1 MRRSEYLR
9 STGVRFTLLYV
20 ALYVLSTVVL
30 LVTLYLIEA
39 RSLDRD
45 INDRVDG
52 RIEELQEAYD
62 FGGIT
67 EVLDDISTRRRS
79 HAKLR
84 TFYRL
89 IDGQGRVLDA
99 NLPAAPI
106 TLGRQTLD
114 LDVTVQGV
122 PEKVQIV
129 ASTVRLDDGSMLTVG
144 MEPVW
149 REAIDSLFM
158 RAAFGTLIAALLLG
172 GGIGALMT
180 RRFLSRIDDIT
191 STVVDIMG
199 GQLHSRVETR
209 DTNDELD
216 RLAASLNAMLDRI
229 DFLVTETREVT
240 NSVAHDLRT
249 PLSRLGR
256 RLEEARDA
264 GTETEEGAEALDLAI
279 QESAGILETFNAILS
294 IAQVEGAMSAST
306 FTTVNIS
313 GMLDTLAEAY
323 GALAE
328 EEGRPFEATIAP
340 DVEVRG
346 DRALILQMVSNLL
359 ENAMKHTTEGTAVRV
374 SLDRL
379 GSRARVTIEDR
390 GRGIPAEARD
400 RVFDR
405 FVRLEASRTTPGN
418 GLGLS
423 LVAAIA
429 KLHAIQVRLEDAAP
443 GLRVVLT
450 FPPKSSLDQ
459 AAASRAPAP
468 APPQG
473 QSQGLTA

>member
-20 ALYVLSTVVL
+20 ALYLLSTVVL
-30 LVTLYLIEA
+30 LATLYVIEA
-39 RSLDRD
+39 RSLDQD
-45 INDRVDG
+45 IRDRVDS
-52 RIEELQEAYD
+52 RIEELQDAYQ
-62 FGGIT
+62 FGGLK
-67 EVLDDISTRRRS
+67 EVVEDIEARRRS
-79 HAKLR
+79 HVKLR

-89 IDGQGRVLDA
+89 TDGTGRTLIA
-99 NLPAAPI
+99 NLPDVPMV
-106 TLGRQTLD
+106 LGRQKLN
-114 LDVTVQGV
+114 VEMSVQGV
-122 PEKVQIV
+122 LETIQL
-129 ASTVRLDDGSMLTVG
+129 STRTVKLGDATLIVG

-149 REAIDSLFM
+149 REAIDSLFV
-158 RAAFGTLIAALLLG
+158 RAAVGTLIAAVLLG
-172 GGIGALMT
+172 GAIGALMT
-180 RRFLSRIDDIT
+180 RWFLSRIDEIT

-256 RLEEARDA
+256 RLEEARELA
-264 GTETEEGAEALDLAI
+264 GTCEGEQALELAI
-279 QESAGILETFNAILS
+279 EESAGILETFNAILG
-294 IAQVEGAMSAST
+294 IAQVEGAMSAKT
-306 FTTVNIS
+306 FTTVRLS
-313 GMLDTLAEAY
+313 DMLGTLSEAY

-328 EEGRPFEATIAP
+328 EEGRPFETDIP
-340 DVEVRG
+340 EGIEVRG
-346 DRALILQMVSNLL
+346 DRALILQMLSNLI
-359 ENAMKHTTEGTAVRV
+359 ENAMKHTTVGTPVR
-374 SLDRL
+374 LRL
-379 GSRARVTIEDR
+379 ERAAGRVRIIVEDR
-390 GRGIPAEARD
+390 GRGIPPESRD

-429 KLHAIQVRLEDAAP
+429 KLHNIQIALEDAEP

-450 FPPKSSLDQ
+450 FPRAAPDQ
-459 AAASRAPAP
+459 ADQSARAPRP
-468 APPQG
+468 V
-473 QSQGLTA
+473 QGLTA

>member
-1 MRRSEYLR
+1 MRRSEFLR

-20 ALYVLSTVVL
+20 ALYLLSTVVL
-30 LVTLYLIEA
+30 LVTLYLIES
-39 RSLDRD
+39 RSLDQDLR
-45 INDRVDG
+45 DRVDA
-52 RIEELQEAYD
+52 RIEELQDAYS
-62 FGGIT
+62 FGGMP
-67 EVLDDISTRRRS
+67 EVIDDIEARRRS
-79 HAKLR
+79 HVKLR

-89 IDGQGRVLDA
+89 TDAHGRVLTA
-99 NLPAAPI
+99 NLPQIPVVY
-106 TLGRQTLD
+106 GRQSLG
-114 LDVTVQGV
+114 VEVNVQGMR
-122 PEKVQIV
+122 ENIQIT
-129 ASTVRLDDGSMLTVG
+129 ARTVKMGEATLTVG

-149 REAIDSLFM
+149 REAIDSLFV
-158 RAAFGTLIAALLLG
+158 RAALGTLIAAVLLG
-172 GGIGALMT
+172 GAIGALMT
-180 RRFLSRIDDIT
+180 RRFLSRIDAIT

-256 RLEEARDA
+256 RLEEAREA
-264 GTETEEGAEALDLAI
+264 GTETEEGAQALDLAI
-279 QESAGILETFNAILS
+279 EEGAGILETFNAILG
-294 IAQVEGAMSAST
+294 IAQVEGAMSAKT
-306 FTTVNIS
+306 FTTVKLS
-313 GMLDTLAEAY
+313 DMLGTLSEAY

-328 EEGRPFEATIAP
+328 EEGRQFETDIP
-340 DVEVRG
+340 PGVEVRG
-346 DRALILQMVSNLL
+346 DRALILQMLSNLI
-359 ENAMKHTTEGTAVRV
+359 ENAMKHTPEGTPVR
-374 SLDRL
+374 LRL
-379 GSRARVTIEDR
+379 ERSGGRVRIVVEDR
-390 GRGIPAEARD
+390 GMGIPAESRD

-429 KLHAIQVRLEDAAP
+429 KLHNIQIALEDAGP

-450 FPPKSSLDQ
+450 FPRAAPDQ
-459 AAASRAPAP
+459 AEASARAPRP
-468 APPQG
+468 V
-473 QSQGLTA
+473 QGLTA

>member
-1 MRRSEYLR
+1 MRRSEFFR

-20 ALYVLSTVVL
+20 ALYLLSTVVL

-45 INDRVDG
+45 ITERVDA
-52 RIEELQEAYD
+52 RVEELEDAYQY
-62 FGGIT
+62 GGLN
-67 EVLDDISTRRRS
+67 EVIGDIDARRRS
-79 HAKLR
+79 HVKLR

-89 IDGQGRVLDA
+89 TDVNGHTLTA
-99 NLPAAPI
+99 NLPPVDV
-106 TLGRQTLD
+106 TPGRQE
-114 LDVTVQGV
+114 LDVVVRVQGT
-122 PEKVQIV
+122 PERVHLV
-129 ASTVRLDDGSMLTVG
+129 AKTIQMGDSMLTVG

-149 REAIDSLFM
+149 REAIDSLFV
-158 RAAFGTLIAALLLG
+158 RAALGTLVAAVLLG
-172 GGIGALMT
+172 GGIGALMA
-180 RRFLSRIDDIT
+180 RHFLSRIDEIT
-191 STVVDIMG
+191 STVVDIMRG
-199 GQLHSRVETR
+199 HLHSRVETR

-264 GTETEEGAEALDLAI
+264 GTETEEGAHALDLAI
-279 QESAGILETFNAILS
+279 TESAGILETFNAILS
-294 IAQVEGAMSAST
+294 IAQVEGAMSAKT
-306 FTTVNIS
+306 FTTVRLS
-313 GMLDTLAEAY
+313 EMMDTLGEAY

-328 EEGRPFEATIAP
+328 EEGRPFEIDIP
-340 DVEVRG
+340 PGVEVRG
-346 DRALILQMVSNLL
+346 DRALILQMLSNLM
-359 ENAMKHTTEGTAVRV
+359 ENAMKHTSEGTPV
-374 SLDRL
+374 SLRL
-379 GSRARVTIEDR
+379 ERSGGQVRIIVEDR
-390 GRGIPAEARD
+390 GHGIPPESRT

-429 KLHAIQVRLEDAAP
+429 KLHGIEIRLEDAEP

-450 FPPKSSLDQ
+450 FPRKTPDQ
-459 AAASRAPAP
+459 AEAQTRLGRPA
-468 APPQG
+468 QG
-473 QSQGLTA
+473 STA